1 MKIYIEYLYYPK
13 VSSSYKNLLLNTENY
28 QSINSIIY
36 QYFTKINKSNS
47 ELKLGLGLDLELELN
62 NYFLDYN
69 GQVLNGNYSLEKYN
83 IEENSILK
91 LHRKQKGGSKYSNL
105 IKNPLVGFIIFL
117 IVIMPV
123 ALLPSGFLPMI
134 SVLLKKIL
142 ENSFNTLGKYLVCV
156 LGKKTLYKRCSS
168 IIVII
173 KYVLYIF
180 LVYVVISFPL
190 IILCIALK
198 RKKITDSIA
207 SACSAINVGSLAGI
221 VLTMFYFLF
230 YCFYRGAETV
240 GKFLISIFKQFSPT
254 NIILVPILQNLLSLF
269 GKIKHFPVYAVP
281 IIGGALSGYHSML
294 ELLPE
299 YVTIFLSTIVDVG
312 CSPSGN
318 NNFANKLLKNMTNMG
333 CNKIRKCCSDK
344 SIPEPTK
351 KKEEPPPNFKG
362 DEICEIDNNFECC
375 SDKNLSKIGNLLL
388 TLLKTPS
395 TNLKIVDSGYFYQYL
410 FVVEGFFDGAIKELC
425 IKNNES
431 SEKNSIISS
440 IKSYKEKIREINKFG
455 EDFSKMDGSVYDTGD
470 SLFKTLFKM
479 LFLSIFCNVS
489 STSRSTQ
496 AMIPQLGGFKD
507 IIDMLKSGS
516 STGMIIMLFYVLT
529 VIILCICSLFNV
541 F

>member
-1 MKIYIEYLYYPK
+1 MKIYIKYLDSPK
-13 VSSSYKNLLLNTENY
+13 VSTSYKNLLLNTENY

-36 QYFTKINKSNS
+36 QYFTKINKNNS
-47 ELKLGLGLDLELELN
+47 ELGLDLDLELELD
-62 NYFLDYN
+62 NYFIDYN
-69 GQVLNGNYSLEKYN
+69 GHVLNGYYSLEKYN
-83 IEENSILK
+83 IEENSILN
-91 LHRKQKGGSKYSNL
+91 LHPKKKGGSKYSDF

-117 IVIMPV
+117 IIMMPV

-134 SVLLKKIL
+134 SSLLKTIL
-142 ENSFNTLGKYLVCV
+142 ENSFNTIGKYLVCV
-156 LGKKTLYKRCSS
+156 LGKKTLYKRCSF

-173 KYVLYIF
+173 KYILYIF

-207 SACSAINVGSLAGI
+207 SACSAIRVGSLAGI

-230 YCFYRGAETV
+230 YCLYRGADTV
-240 GKFLISIFKQFSPT
+240 GRFLISIFKKFSPT
-254 NIILVPILQNLLSLF
+254 NIILVPIIQNLLILI
-269 GKIKHFPVYAVP
+269 GKMKHFPIYAVP
-281 IIGGALSGYHSML
+281 FIGGMLASYHNML

-299 YVTIFLSTIVDVG
+299 YVQIFLSTIVDVG
-312 CSPSGN
+312 CSPGG
-318 NNFANKLLKNMTNMG
+318 NNFANKLLKNMSNMG

-344 SIPEPTK
+344 PAPAPEPPK
-351 KKEEPPPNFKG
+351 KKEPPPDFKG

-375 SDKNLSKIGNLLL
+375 SDKNLGKIGNLLL
-388 TLLKTPS
+388 GLLKTPS
-395 TNLKIVDSGYFYQYL
+395 TNVKIVDSGFFYQYL

-425 IKNNES
+425 IKNNDS
-431 SEKNSIISS
+431 PEKNSIISS

-455 EDFSKMDGSVYDTGD
+455 EDFSKMDDSTYDTGD

-496 AMIPQLGGFKD
+496 AIIPQLGGFKD